1 MLRLLYTILLVLVH
15 FSIVQAQVTSLT
27 NAILYRNDGNLIQ
40 AKSEID
46 KACVSEKTIVMPKT
60 WFYKGIIYKEISQSA
75 STEVA
80 VLDTNALTHSYE
92 AFRKV
97 LQLENPPA
105 EFSKKTQELLNEIW
119 VISINSGVGYYQNK
133 KYTNAITEF
142 DRAQAIKPAD
152 TTAYIYAF
160 YAANEIHNNVLIDKY
175 ASKLISLNYSNETI
189 YYIRVDH
196 FMRNNQMDSA
206 LALSNKAVAAYFND
220 QALKTQQ
227 TEVLVHSNRSESAI
241 THMIA
246 MLNANPKD
254 VQLLLNIGSQYS
266 NLNDEANAELYYTKV
281 LAIDSMNF
289 VANYNM
295 SVFSLQKAHIMGNAI
310 YKNDSTQRHKNPTYF
325 EPDYAG
331 DPLRLELRKELGITK
346 KYYNRAARNTRNE
359 SDKKGLEAIMTNL
372 TMIEKHYLK

>member
-1 MLRLLYTILLVLVH
+1 MRRFILTVAVLVH
-15 FSIVQAQVTSLT
+15 FSVVQAQVATLT

-46 KACVSEKTIVMPKT
+46 KACISEKTIVMPKT
-60 WFYKGIIYKEISQSA
+60 WFYKGIIYKEIFQST

-80 VLDTNALTHSYE
+80 ALDTNALTHSYE

-105 EFSKKTQELLNEIW
+105 EFSKKSQESLNEIW

-133 KYTNAITEF
+133 KYTKAIAEF
-142 DRAQAIKPAD
+142 DRAQAIKPTD

-160 YAANEIHNNVLIDKY
+160 YAANELHDNVLIGKY
-175 ASKLISLNYSNETI
+175 ASKLVSLNYSNETI
-189 YYIRVDH
+189 YYIRIDH
-196 FMRNNQMDSA
+196 FMRTNQMDSA

-227 TEVLVHSNRSESAI
+227 TEVLVRSNRSASAI
-241 THMIA
+241 THMVA
-246 MLNANPKD
+246 MLNTNPQD

-266 NLNDEANAELYYTKV
+266 NLNDVVNAELYYNKV

-289 VANYNM
+289 IANYNM
-295 SVFSLQKAHIMGNAI
+295 AVFSLQKAHAMGDAI
-310 YKNDSTQRHKNPTYF
+310 YKNDSTQRHKNPTYY
-325 EPDYAG
+325 EPDYVA
-331 DPLRLELRKELGITK
+331 DPLRIELRKQLVITK

-359 SDKKGLEAIMTNL
+359 SDKKGLESIKSNMD
-372 TMIEKHYLK
+372 MIESHYHLK